1 MGKRDIPED
10 YQWFKFYTKWID
22 AFVALSKP
30 ELDNLLEAI
39 RAFINDEEM
48 PEFIYADE
56 IVFILIKDSLEKD
69 RDRIRK
75 IKRTIEKNGENNFIR
90 HSKEYSEWRKA
101 VFKRDGYECQ
111 LCGKHGGKLNAHHKE
126 RFVDCPEKR
135 LDIDN
140 GITLCEDCHKQVHH
154 LKITLD

>member
-1 MGKRDIPED
+1 MIVPED
-10 YQWFKFYTKWID
+10 YMWFKCNTNWLKVFKM
-22 AFVALSKP
+22 LSKP

-48 PEFIYADE
+48 PEFIYADR
-56 IVFILIKDSLEKD
+56 IVFIMIEESLKED

-75 IKRTIEKNGENNFIR
+75 IKKSIEKNGENNFVR

-101 VFKRDGYECQ
+101 VFERDGYECQ

-126 RFVDCPEKR
+126 RFADCPEKR

-140 GITLCEDCHKQVHH
+140 GVTLCEDCHKKVHH
-154 LKITLD
+154 LKIIIK

>member
-1 MGKRDIPED
+1 MAKRNIPED
-10 YQWFKFYTKWID
+10 YQWFKFYTKWTD

-30 ELDNLLEAI
+30 ELDNLLEVI

-90 HSKEYSEWRKA
+90 HSKEYAEWRKA
-101 VFKRDGYECQ
+101 VFERDGYNCQ
-111 LCGKHGGKLNAHHKE
+111 ICGKHGGKLNAHHKE

-135 LDIDN
+135 LDINN

-154 LKITLD
+154 LKITLE